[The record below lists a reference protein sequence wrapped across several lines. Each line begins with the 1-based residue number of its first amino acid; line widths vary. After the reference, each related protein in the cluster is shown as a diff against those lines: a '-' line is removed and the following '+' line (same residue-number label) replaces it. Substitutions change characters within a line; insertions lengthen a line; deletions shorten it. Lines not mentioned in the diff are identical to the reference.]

1 MGHNYLLLEQEKN
14 YYLNL
19 LPFVIAEPILFL
31 PTPCD
36 RLAAGYGKVFITP
49 VSIKTVP
56 ASAAIVIEIPSPV
69 PEKTNLVKTTP
80 ISVSCDR
87 GI

>member
-1 MGHNYLLLEQEKN
+1 MGHNYLLLEQENN

-56 ASAAIVIEIPSPV
+56 DTVAFIVKIPGPV
-69 PEKTNLVKTTP
+69 
-80 ISVSCDR
+80 
-87 GI
+87 